1 MCCSLVD
8 TICVCCLK
16 YLNWIVLS
24 CSVSQKPSRQAP
36 PTGPQ
41 SGDRLWM
48 GVLGV
53 PTGVLGGYVGQSS
66 IMLCVANVVY
76 NSEGA
81 YIYSDVYALPTLLII
96 EDRFGE
102 QWMIC

>member
-1 MCCSLVD
+1 MCSLLVG
-8 TICVCCLK
+8 TICVCHLK

-24 CSVSQKPSRQAP
+24 CSVSQKPSRQDP

-53 PTGVLGGYVGQSS
+53 PTGVLSGYVGRTS
-66 IMLCVANVVY
+66 MCCV
-76 NSEGA
+76 
-81 YIYSDVYALPTLLII
+81 
-96 EDRFGE
+96 
-102 QWMIC
+102 